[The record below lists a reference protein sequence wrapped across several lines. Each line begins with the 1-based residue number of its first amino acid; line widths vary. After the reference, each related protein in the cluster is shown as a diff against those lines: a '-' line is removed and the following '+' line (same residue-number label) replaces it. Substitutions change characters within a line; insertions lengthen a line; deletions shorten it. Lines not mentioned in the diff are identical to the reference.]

1 MAASVA
7 RGRWRGGVDG
17 VRGVGGVAAS
27 MALEASMAWQRRWRG
42 VGVGG
47 VASASVAASAV
58 WRRGRCRST
67 GSVGGSRGADGVV
80 GVDSPHYA

>member
-47 VASASVAASAV
+47 GVGGVAAWAV
-58 WRRGRCRST
+58 SQHR
-67 GSVGGSRGADGVV
+67 
-80 GVDSPHYA
+80 